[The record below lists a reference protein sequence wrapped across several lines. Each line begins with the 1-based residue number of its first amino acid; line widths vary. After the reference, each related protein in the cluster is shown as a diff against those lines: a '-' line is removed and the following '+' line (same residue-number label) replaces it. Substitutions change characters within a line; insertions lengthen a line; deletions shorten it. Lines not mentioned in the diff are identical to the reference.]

1 MFDNI
6 ITFSAPE
13 KYINLKENLPKPIKL
28 NTPEWYK
35 KLKHDSIKSTIKGC
49 MPFLET
55 LSTGYLLELPLD
67 ITIKHNIKNENNDRE
82 SVWFQRLTNISY
94 IPNLNINEDG
104 ASHSPAQVKGSS
116 ILKKN
121 LSYDIYKILNPWKII
136 TPPGY
141 SCLFVPPLNNNDDRF
156 SIIPGIVQ
164 TDKHPIEVNFPFIIN
179 GDKYPILDTILKKG
193 TPYVQIIPFK
203 RETWKMKIS
212 SKTSTKDIFKWGFF
226 NFNNYK
232 RNIWSRIKFN

>member
-28 NTPEWYK
+28 NMPEWYK

-55 LSTGYLLELPLD
+55 ISTGYLLELPLD

-104 ASHSPAQVKGSS
+104 AGHSPGQVKGSS

-121 LSYDIYKILNPWKII
+121 LSYDIYKILNPWKIT

-141 SCLFVPPLNNNDDRF
+141 SCLFVSPL
-156 SIIPGIVQ
+156 
-164 TDKHPIEVNFPFIIN
+164 
-179 GDKYPILDTILKKG
+179 
-193 TPYVQIIPFK
+193 
-203 RETWKMKIS
+203 
-212 SKTSTKDIFKWGFF
+212 
-226 NFNNYK
+226 
-232 RNIWSRIKFN
+232 